1 MLTQDRKV
9 HIYNFVEGL
18 NVDKP
23 GELQLKIYEHIRK
36 YGGQEPRRLHGGAG
50 VEPTKADNPQSS

>member
-1 MLTQDRKV
+1 MLTPDKKV

-36 YGGQEPRRLHGGAG
+36 HGGKEPRRLHGGAG
-50 VEPTKADNPQSS
+50 VTATENPQGTG